1 MSKKYVIEEA
11 LLSCQYGNSTCK
23 LKPWADRHIYI
34 GDKLIA
40 SECDIGN
47 LCSNGTFGS
56 CRSPFVASVKREYR
70 DNMKSQQQLVLC
82 NDIPCEMSVRLQW
95 QNAKDDVFLGGYKA
109 LLDDGWTICETGLG
123 IVSLVDSGQAQE
135 VLIQEMQERLQQLN
149 SIIDDYISKNGI
161 SPKQKSAIMDSVL
174 LWNGYLG
181 QDICWDYKSNETNR
195 EFCSYLEKTNP
206 HLFNYFERG
215 LYIEDGENGPIDL
228 SYMMGV
234 NKALNGTKDEWECV
248 SQTIAEDR
256 GMYNGYLEA
265 CRKERGKNS
274 YECLNSFLNSYS
286 DPDYDSYER
295 YKSYASYPPQDWRD
309 RYCRDQGYDPN
320 ELSVTEQ
327 NIGVLHNMITGRI
340 QDQMS
345 FNPEGDPK
353 LGDIV
358 QEQSSNANK
367 VADLFLGA
375 LREDLKKGE

>member
-11 LLSCQYGNSTCK
+11 LLNCQYGNCTCK
-23 LKPWADRHIYI
+23 LKPWDDRHIYI

-40 SECDIGN
+40 SECDIGK

-70 DNMKSQQQLVLC
+70 DGMKSQQQLVLC

-95 QNAKDDVFLGGYKA
+95 QNAKDDVFFGGYKA
-109 LLDDGWTICETGLG
+109 VLNDGWTICETGLG
-123 IVSLVDSGQAQE
+123 IISLVDSGQTQE
-135 VLIQEMQERLQQLN
+135 ALIQEMQERLLQLN
-149 SIIDDYISKNGI
+149 SIVDDYISKHGI
-161 SPKQKSAIMDSVL
+161 SPKQKSALMDSVL

-181 QDICWDYKSNETNR
+181 HDICWDYKSNETNR

-206 HLFNYFERG
+206 NLFNYFERG
-215 LYIEDGENGPIDL
+215 LYIDDGENGPIDL

-265 CRKERGKNS
+265 CRQERGKNS
-274 YECLNSFLNSYS
+274 YELLNSFLNSYS
-286 DPDYDSYER
+286 DPDYDSYGR
-295 YKSYASYPPQDWRD
+295 YESYASYPPQDWRD

-340 QDQMS
+340 QNHMPY
-345 FNPEGDPK
+345 NPDEDSK

-358 QEQSSNANK
+358 QEQSRNANK
-367 VADLFLGA
+367 VADVFLGA